1 MKATGT
7 WIALLDPRTKQEDKP
22 IIHLSKE
29 AKASL
34 EEDQANEIKTN
45 ILEVHSVGE
54 RVLDKNITEGSMV
67 VVDPRIPFAV
77 VHDEEENAYLVIQ
90 ENQVMMVE

>member
-7 WIALLDPRTKQEDKP
+7 WIALLDPRGKKEDKP
-22 IIHLSKE
+22 LIHLSKE
-29 AKASL
+29 AKASM
-34 EEDQANEIKTN
+34 EEDKMDEIKTN
-45 ILEVHSVGE
+45 ILKVHSVGE
-54 RVLDKNITEGSMV
+54 RVLDKNITEGAMV

-77 VHDEEENAYLVIQ
+77 VHDKDENAYLMIQ

>member
-7 WIALLDPRTKQEDKP
+7 WIALVDPREPKKEKP
-22 IIHLSKE
+22 VIHLSKE

-34 EEDQANEIKTN
+34 EDDQVDEIKTN

-54 RVLDKNITEGSMV
+54 RVLDKSIEAGKNVI
-67 VVDPRIPFAV
+67 VDPRMPFAV
-77 VHDEEENAYLVIQ
+77 VHDKDEKGYLVVQ
-90 ENQVMMVE
+90 ENQIMMVE